1 MDGFVI
7 GEILGSY
14 RIVEPIGKGGMGV
27 VYRAEH
33 VVLGRKAAVK
43 LLLPESSRDTDLVQ
57 RFFNEARAAAK
68 IQHRGLVEVLD
79 YGHHSDG
86 SAYIV
91 MELLVG
97 ESLAARIERE
107 RMLAITTA
115 LAITRQV
122 ASALYAAHEQDII
135 HRDLKPE
142 NIYLVPDT
150 DAPAGLR
157 VKVLDFGIA
166 KLAGSDEKRS
176 VKTKTGAVFGTPRYM
191 SPEQCKNAT
200 NVDARSD
207 IYALGCI
214 LHEMVI
220 GRAPFDYDNWGEL
233 IAAHIYVTP
242 KPPRQ
247 LNANVPAAVEAIIM
261 RALAKEPADRF
272 ASMHELAQ
280 ECEAVWKEALGT
292 GRAALFTP
300 VAGIPIEKPA
310 PAASAPT
317 LPVAAQM
324 TAPPVER
331 SRRRAWI
338 PIAAV
343 AVAGIATA
351 AVFVMRDAD
360 EAAAPAVQ
368 APPRVEPPDAAP
380 LVQVIDAAPATPQH
394 VELVIES
401 TPSGADVYRA
411 IDGVKLGK
419 TPFKKQYERID
430 GEAVFLISLAGHQQ
444 ERVTLSTAQDGKAVA
459 KLQRERRPQRP
470 TPQRKP
476 PQGSAGPTVL
486 DPYGEGK

>member
-1 MDGFVI
+1 MI

-14 RIVEPIGKGGMGV
+14 RLVEPIGKGGMGV

-33 VVLGRKAAVK
+33 VVLGRTAAVK

-79 YGHHSDG
+79 YGHHVDG
-86 SAYIV
+86 SAFIV
-91 MELLVG
+91 MELLAG

-122 ASALYAAHEQDII
+122 ASALYAAHEQAII

-142 NIYLVPDT
+142 NIFLVPDAE
-150 DAPAGLR
+150 APAGVR

-166 KLAGSDEKRS
+166 KLAGTDEKRS

-220 GRAPFDYDNWGEL
+220 GHAPFDYDTWGEL

-247 LNANVPAAVEAIIM
+247 LNPNVPAAVEGIIM

-280 ECEAVWKEALGT
+280 GCEALWKESLGT
-292 GRAALFTP
+292 GRGALFTP
-300 VAGIPIEKPA
+300 VSGIAVEKPPTTA
-310 PAASAPT
+310 PPTASAPT

-343 AVAGIATA
+343 ALAGIAAA
-351 AVFVMRDAD
+351 AVFAMRDRD
-360 EAAAPAVQ
+360 ESTAPVQ
-368 APPRVEPPDAAP
+368 APPRVVEQPDAAP
-380 LVQVIDAAPATPQH
+380 LAPAIDAAPAAPQH

-401 TPSGADVYRA
+401 SPGGADVYRA

-419 TPFKKQYERID
+419 TPFKKQYERVE
-430 GEAVFLISLAGHQQ
+430 GEAVFLINLAGYEQ
-444 ERVTLSTAQDGKAVA
+444 ERVTLSTAHDGNAVA
-459 KLQRERRPQRP
+459 KLRRERRPHRP
-470 TPQRKP
+470 SPQHRK
-476 PQGSAGPTVL
+476 PQGSGGPTVL
-486 DPYGEGK
+486 DPYGEGQ